1 MLTVENMVKRFSGNG
16 RSREKIALEG
26 VSLELAQG
34 DFFGLVGQSGA
45 GKSTLARCVMGIQR
59 PTSGRVLFRGRE
71 ISSLPA
77 KERPRVWQRMQM
89 VWQDPH
95 VYLNP
100 HWRVGRLVAEP
111 INNFLDLDKQA
122 VQARVEELLAQ
133 VGLPPSTARV
143 FPHQLSGG
151 QCQRVAIA
159 RALAPGPELLICDEP
174 VAALDLPWQHQIMEL
189 LKELRERKGLTILL
203 ITHDLGLTWHYCNR
217 LAVMKQGRI
226 VSQGRPTEL
235 LGSGKEPYVRELV
248 ESTPRLVWR
257 G

>member
-1 MLTVENMVKRFSGNG
+1 
-16 RSREKIALEG
+16 
-26 VSLELAQG
+26 
-34 DFFGLVGQSGA
+34 
-45 GKSTLARCVMGIQR
+45 MGIQR
-59 PTSGRVLFRGRE
+59 PTSGRVLFLGRE

-77 KERPRVWQRMQM
+77 KERPGVWQRMQM

-111 INNFLDLDKQA
+111 IRNFLNLEKKA
-122 VQARVEELLAQ
+122 VQARVEDMLDR
-133 VGLPPSTARV
+133 VGLPPSTALA

-189 LKELRERKGLTILL
+189 LKDLREREGLTILL
-203 ITHDLGLTWHYCNR
+203 ITHDLGLTWHYCNC

-226 VSQGRPTEL
+226 VSRGEPTSL
-235 LGSGKEPYVRELV
+235 LRNKKEPYVRELV
-248 ESTPRLVWR
+248 ESTPRLAWR
-257 G
+257 E